1 MDAQRSCARTI
12 GNRPPLAHLGRSDP
26 IGVVGDH
33 LLGRSRHRG
42 ANRAI
47 GSIARNI
54 ASASDDAGEGAGATA
69 RVVEAIGSA
78 GVRAETADC
87 LAASLRVQAA
97 HLDGE
102 IRQLPR
108 DVRRPN
114 GRSAAAER
122 RRRGPT
128 AAASS
133 YAVIARDDGE
143 RTGEAAILVRNN
155 SYISAI

>member
-1 MDAQRSCARTI
+1 MHLPFVNVRIWHISDEAIRSGWSAITSSVAAAIAEQIAQSA
-12 GNRPPLAHLGRSDP
+12 
-26 IGVVGDH
+26 
-33 LLGRSRHRG
+33 RSRG
-42 ANRAI
+42 I
-47 GSIARNI
+47 SPP
-54 ASASDDAGEGAGATA
+54 ASDDAGEGAGATA
-69 RVVEAIGSA
+69 QVVEAIGSA
-78 GVRAETADC
+78 GARAETADC

-102 IRQLPR
+102 IRQFRR

-122 RRRGPT
+122 RRRGPA

-133 YAVIARDDGE
+133 CAVIARDDGE
-143 RTGEAAILVRNN
+143 ETGEAAILVRNN